1 MIMMRVR
8 AHVKS
13 VAFALLLAAGAAQ
26 NPPDQI
32 PINTPYVQTPDHV
45 VSAMLKLAR
54 ITKGDTIY
62 DLGCGDGR
70 IVIQAAKEYGAHG
83 VGIDINPERIPE
95 ARANPQKAPA
105 DSLVKFELNDLFDAD
120 IHGATVVAL
129 YLLPDANLRLL
140 PKLLND
146 LKPGTRV
153 VSHDFGMGDWKP
165 EKTEI
170 FRGSRIHLWTI
181 PAR

>member
-54 ITKGDTIY
+54 ITKGATIY
-62 DLGCGDGR
+62 DLGCGDLR
-70 IVIQAAKEYGAHG
+70 IVIQTAKAYGAHG
-83 VGIDINPERIPE
+83 VGIDINPERIRD
-95 ARANPQKAPA
+95 ASVNAQKGAV
-105 DSLVKFELNDLFDAD
+105 DSLVQF
-120 IHGATVVAL
+120 
-129 YLLPDANLRLL
+129 
-140 PKLLND
+140 
-146 LKPGTRV
+146 
-153 VSHDFGMGDWKP
+153 
-165 EKTEI
+165 
-170 FRGSRIHLWTI
+170 HLH
-181 PAR
+181 

>member
-32 PINTPYVQTPDHV
+32 PRNTPYVQPPDHV

-70 IVIQAAKEYGAHG
+70 IVIQAAKAYSAHV
-83 VGIDINPERIPE
+83 VGIHINPERIRA
-95 ARANPQKAPA
+95 ARANAPQGRAEP
-105 DSLVKFELNDLFDAD
+105 L
-120 IHGATVVAL
+120 
-129 YLLPDANLRLL
+129 
-140 PKLLND
+140 
-146 LKPGTRV
+146 
-153 VSHDFGMGDWKP
+153 
-165 EKTEI
+165 
-170 FRGSRIHLWTI
+170 
-181 PAR
+181 